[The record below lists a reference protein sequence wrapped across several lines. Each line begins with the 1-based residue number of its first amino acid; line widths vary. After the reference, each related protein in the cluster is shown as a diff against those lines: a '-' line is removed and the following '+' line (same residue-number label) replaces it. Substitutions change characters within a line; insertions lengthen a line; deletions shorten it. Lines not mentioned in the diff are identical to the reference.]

1 MNHALRHP
9 QVKLP
14 SGANTAISK
23 GAVGGTNCRG
33 RGGKA
38 VLTRVPWLWQE
49 ETCWGLCIVQVYIRM
64 FINIYIYTYKYVM
77 IIVCLSLFIHVS
89 CTMCF
94 NVRIWRF
101 AIIAAQCRTGCQCQ
115 PSKFMGSPAR
125 SPALS
130 LLGSRC
136 PLTFASWCCSTSL
149 DATTVL
155 FVSHTD
161 TACSG
166 TTEWT
171 GRIAV
176 GGWWWVGL
184 RFEDRT
190 RLGLQGFSPVSV
202 ENWVSCLPPPLSHWR
217 I

>member
-1 MNHALRHP
+1 MHRDIHKSSCLQAQTLRSQKEQLEAQIAEAEAEKPFWHGCHDCGR
-9 QVKLP
+9 K
-14 SGANTAISK
+14 K
-23 GAVGGTNCRG
+23 HVGVY
-33 RGGKA
+33 
-38 VLTRVPWLWQE
+38 VLYRYTYVY
-49 ETCWGLCIVQVYIRM
+49 VYI
-64 FINIYIYTYKYVM
+64 YVM
-77 IIVCLSLFIHVS
+77 IIVCLPLFIHLS

-94 NVRIWRF
+94 TVRIWRF

-176 GGWWWVGL
+176 GGWVWGL
-184 RFEDRT
+184 RPGQ
-190 RLGLQGFSPVSV
+190 GLVCKAFFS
-202 ENWVSCLPPPLSHWR
+202 ERGELSFLSPSTLESLKNIKPR
-217 I
+217 QT

>member
-1 MNHALRHP
+1 MNHAQRHP

-49 ETCWGLCIVQVYIRM
+49 ETCWGLCIVQVYI
-64 FINIYIYTYKYVM
+64 YICIYVM
-77 IIVCLSLFIHVS
+77 IIVCLSLFIHVFG
-89 CTMCF
+89 TMCF

-125 SPALS
+125 SP
-130 LLGSRC
+130 
-136 PLTFASWCCSTSL
+136 TSL

-176 GGWWWVGL
+176 GG
-184 RFEDRT
+184 
-190 RLGLQGFSPVSV
+190 
-202 ENWVSCLPPPLSHWR
+202 
-217 I
+217 

>member
-1 MNHALRHP
+1 
-9 QVKLP
+9 
-14 SGANTAISK
+14 
-23 GAVGGTNCRG
+23 
-33 RGGKA
+33 
-38 VLTRVPWLWQE
+38 
-49 ETCWGLCIVQVYIRM
+49 
-64 FINIYIYTYKYVM
+64 M

-184 RFEDRT
+184 RLRT
-190 RLGLQGFSPVSV
+190 GQGLVCKGFLQWAWRIEFPVSLHPWV
-202 ENWVSCLPPPLSHWR
+202 IEEYRASSHIQGRTLKCLVYLLTELWQGSFFWLYWCESITNW
-217 I
+217 